1 MRLPAWTLS
10 LGPLVRA
17 DLRQR
22 YAGSRLGALWA
33 LVAPL
38 AEVAAYALVFS
49 WLTRPASGLD
59 PAGFVVFLAAGL
71 LPWSALREALE
82 GSASALLEN
91 RWIRRSRIPMELLV
105 ARVAVAAALRGA
117 VGVSLVV
124 GFALY
129 RGELS
134 GVVAGVVPLLA
145 LGVQTLGSY
154 GLGLAL
160 APLAALHPDL
170 RPGLTSGL
178 TLFTF
183 ASPILIPESALPPSV
198 LAVMQL
204 NPFTRLLR
212 LYRLPLS
219 AEAGRF
225 APADLGATFAAALAL
240 LALGALVQRRYFGP
254 ARDRL

>member
-1 MRLPAWTLS
+1 
-10 LGPLVRA
+10 VRA

-22 YAGSRLGALWA
+22 YAGSRLGGLWA
-33 LVAPL
+33 LLAPV

-49 WLTRPASGLD
+49 WIARPASGLD
-59 PAGFVVFLAAGL
+59 PAGFVVFVAAGL

-82 GSASALLEN
+82 GSAGALLEN
-91 RWIRRSRIPMELLV
+91 RWIRRSRVPMELLV
-105 ARVAVAAALRGA
+105 ARVAVAAAVRGA
-117 VGVSLVV
+117 VGVVLVV
-124 GFALY
+124 GFALQ

-134 GVVAGVVPLLA
+134 GALGVALPLLA
-145 LGVQTLGSY
+145 LALQTLGSY

-170 RPGLTSGL
+170 RPGLASGL
-178 TLFTF
+178 TLLTF
-183 ASPILIPESALPPSV
+183 ASPILISEGALPPSV
-198 LAVMQL
+198 LAAMHL

-212 LYRLPLS
+212 LYRLPLA

-225 APADLGATFAAALAL
+225 TPADAGVAFGSALAL
-240 LALGALVQRRYFGP
+240 LAVGILAQRRYFGP